1 MESVINRAEA
11 YINPICAECRFSR
24 RATVDEAKDGFAY
37 LTGIAES
44 ATDNDTI
51 EAQTGALAN
60 ALLEQF
66 ERQFPVENLIYCTHR
81 EITGPVG
88 PRIHDKNGLCT
99 VFLKNGGLGFE
110 QK

>member
-1 MESVINRAEA
+1 MISF
-11 YINPICAECRFSR
+11 CAECRFSR
-24 RATVDEAKDGFAY
+24 LATIDEAKDGFAY
-37 LTGIAES
+37 LAGIAES
-44 ATDNDTI
+44 SPDNNTI